1 MAKLVLLIEDDLDIQ
16 KVFSEKLK
24 SKGFEVL
31 LAIDAS
37 HAFHILQEKTPSIIL
52 LDIML
57 PGSMNGFDFLE
68 KIKSNPK
75 WQGIP
80 VLVLTNLD
88 TERDLAL
95 KAGAT
100 DYLIKANTD
109 VEIIAQKVIQLTS

>member
-1 MAKLVLLIEDDLDIQ
+1 MTKTVLLIEDDLDIQ

-24 SKGFEVL
+24 LKGFNVV
-31 LAIDAS
+31 LAIDAAHGL
-37 HAFHILQEKTPSIIL
+37 HALQEISPDIIL

-68 KIKSNPK
+68 KIKSDPRWKN
-75 WQGIP
+75 IP

-88 TERDLAL
+88 TEKDAAL
-95 KAGAT
+95 KAGAH

-109 VEIIAQKVIQLTS
+109 LEFIAQKVIQLTS